1 MFYFAYGSNL
11 SKARLLARVPS
22 TELITTGSL
31 LHHRLTF
38 HKIGKDLSA
47 KCDAYETGNDRD
59 HVLGALYRIDPAHKK
74 KLDDV
79 EGLGRG
85 YEEKEVSIISGAG
98 KKMNALTY
106 YATNIDAGLKPF
118 HWYRG
123 HVLIGAMEH
132 EFPEDYIA
140 RISSVPSID
149 DPDIKRSEKEMA
161 IHRSE
166 TGRRDIRSL

>member
-11 SKARLLARVPS
+11 PKARLLARVPS
-22 TELITTGSL
+22 AELITTGSL

-47 KCDAYETGNDRD
+47 KCDAYETGNDSD
-59 HVLGALYRIDPAHKK
+59 CVLGALYRIDPAHKK
-74 KLDDV
+74 QLDDL
-79 EGLGRG
+79 EGLGNG
-85 YEEKEVSIISGAG
+85 YEEKEVSIIAAAG
-98 KKMNALTY
+98 KKMNALIY

-149 DPDIKRSEKEMA
+149 DHDIKRSEKEIA
-161 IHRSE
+161 LHRNE
-166 TGRRDIRSL
+166 AWRRDIRSF

>member
-22 TELITTGSL
+22 AELITTGSL

-47 KCDAYETGNDRD
+47 KCDAYETGNDHD
-59 HVLGALYRIDPAHKK
+59 HVLGALYRIDPAHKNR
-74 KLDDV
+74 LDDV
-79 EGLGRG
+79 EGLGNG
-85 YEEKEVSIISGAG
+85 YEEKEVSIISGSG
-98 KKMNALTY
+98 EKMNALTY
-106 YATNIDAGLKPF
+106 YATNIDTSLKPF

-123 HVLIGAMEH
+123 HVLMGAMEH

-140 RISSVPSID
+140 RILSVPSID

-161 IHRSE
+161 IHRN
-166 TGRRDIRSL
+166 